1 MGAKVLVAESDSTV
15 QQVVSYF
22 LNLEGFEV
30 VTAGDGVTAL
40 EAVETHQ
47 PEAVLLSP
55 VLSGINGIEVSRLIL
70 EKSQFRDM
78 PILFIVESEDSLLK
92 LGGDLPMGYGLI
104 RKPIDPT
111 KLIDTLKAYIG
122 KGEPPA
128 AKTGE
133 SVSVEELLGWDVAEK
148 DKTRVTEWQ
157 EAAPDFP
164 DIAGIAAGTFGTQ
177 EAMVQEEIRE
187 QPVEQMQGQTEGQ
200 TGESPAE
207 EPVESPAEKEAS
219 AATTETPGSMEADLR
234 ARITDDMIQG
244 IISRMARD
252 IVEKVTWDMVP
263 KIAEEEIRREI
274 ERLKGEGG

>member
-30 VTAGDGVTAL
+30 VTASDGIAAL
-40 EAVETHQ
+40 EAVEAHQ

-92 LGGDLPMGYGLI
+92 MGGDLPMGYGVI

-111 KLIDTLKAYIG
+111 KMVDTLNAYMG

-128 AKTGE
+128 AKAGE
-133 SVSVEELLGWDVAEK
+133 SVSIEELLGWDVTEAARTK
-148 DKTRVTEWQ
+148 VTEWQ
-157 EAAPDFP
+157 EAAPDSP
-164 DIAGIAAGTFGTQ
+164 DIAGIASGMFETK
-177 EAMVQEEIRE
+177 EAMVPEEIRE
-187 QPVEQMQGQTEGQ
+187 QTHEAP
-200 TGESPAE
+200 PE
-207 EPVESPAEKEAS
+207 EPVEAPAEEEAA
-219 AATTETPGSMEADLR
+219 AATTETPVSMEADLR
-234 ARITDDMIQG
+234 DRITDDMIEE
-244 IISRMARD
+244 IISRIARE
-252 IVEKVTWDMVP
+252 IVERAAWEVVP

-274 ERLKGEGG
+274 ERLKGESG

>member
-30 VTAGDGVTAL
+30 VTAGDGVSAL
-40 EAVETHQ
+40 EAVEAHQ

-92 LGGDLPMGYGLI
+92 MGGDLPMGYGVI

-111 KLIDTLKAYIG
+111 KMVDTLKAYMG

-133 SVSVEELLGWDVAEK
+133 SVSIEELLGWDVTEE
-148 DKTRVTEWQ
+148 DKTRVTEW
-157 EAAPDFP
+157 EESAPDST
-164 DIAGIAAGTFGTQ
+164 DIAGIASGIFGTK
-177 EAMVQEEIRE
+177 ETMVREEIRRE
-187 QPVEQMQGQTEGQ
+187 QAQEP
-200 TGESPAE
+200 PAE
-207 EPVESPAEKEAS
+207 ESVAAPAEKEA
-219 AATTETPGSMEADLR
+219 AVATTETPVSMEAELR
-234 ARITDDMIQG
+234 TRITNDMIEG

-252 IVEKVTWDMVP
+252 IVEKVTWDVVP

-274 ERLKGEGG
+274 DRLKGESG

>member
-1 MGAKVLVAESDSTV
+1 MGKKILVAESDSTV

-30 VTAGDGVTAL
+30 VTAGDGVSAL
-40 EAVETHQ
+40 EAVEAHQ

-92 LGGDLPMGYGLI
+92 LGGDLPMGYGVI

-111 KLIDTLKAYIG
+111 KMADTLKAYMG

-128 AKTGE
+128 AEAGE
-133 SVSVEELLGWDVAEK
+133 SVSIEELLGWDVTGIASGMFGAKEAMA
-148 DKTRVTEWQ
+148 Q
-157 EAAPDFP
+157 EEVREQAQVPPAKEPVAAP
-164 DIAGIAAGTFGTQ
+164 AA
-177 EAMVQEEIRE
+177 
-187 QPVEQMQGQTEGQ
+187 
-200 TGESPAE
+200 
-207 EPVESPAEKEAS
+207 KEAS
-219 AATTETPGSMEADLR
+219 VSATETPVSMEADLR
-234 ARITDDMIQG
+234 TRITDDMIEG

-252 IVEKVTWDMVP
+252 IVEKVTRDVVP

-274 ERLKGEGG
+274 ERLKGESG

>member
-30 VTAGDGVTAL
+30 VTAGDGVSAL
-40 EAVETHQ
+40 EAVEAHQ

-78 PILFIVESEDSLLK
+78 PILFIVEGEDSLLK
-92 LGGDLPMGYGLI
+92 MGGDLPMGYGVI

-111 KLIDTLKAYIG
+111 KMVDTLNAYMG

-133 SVSVEELLGWDVAEK
+133 SLSVEELLGWDVTEET
-148 DKTRVTEWQ
+148 KTRVTEWQ
-157 EAAPDFP
+157 EAAPDSP
-164 DIAGIAAGTFGTQ
+164 DAAGIASGMSGIQ
-177 EAMVQEEIRE
+177 EAVAEEIRE
-187 QPVEQMQGQTEGQ
+187 QPEEQMQEQTQEQ
-200 TGESPAE
+200 TGEAPAE
-207 EPVESPAEKEAS
+207 EEA
-219 AATTETPGSMEADLR
+219 AVATTEPPVSMEADLR
-234 ARITDDMIQG
+234 DRITDDRIEE
-244 IISRMARD
+244 IISRIARE
-252 IVEKVTWDMVP
+252 IVERAAWEVVP

-274 ERLKGEGG
+274 ERLKGESG